1 MDKIANVKSQLRLQ
15 QWAKIIADCQA
26 SDMTVVAWCKA
37 NNINIK
43 SYYYWL
49 RKVRN
54 HTLEQ
59 MPQLTENLPVPTE
72 DDPVTFKRLD
82 IQTPVPEAAA
92 AVIIRLPNA
101 TVEVSEGTSQQT
113 VQAVLMALQAVC

>member
-15 QWAKIIADCQA
+15 QWTKIISDCQA
-26 SDMTVVAWCKA
+26 SDMTVVAWCEA

-59 MPQLTENLPVPTE
+59 MPQLTENLPAAIA

-82 IQTPVPEAAA
+82 VQTPISGTTA

>member
-26 SDMTVVAWCKA
+26 SDMTVVAWCEA

-82 IQTPVPEAAA
+82 VQTPVPEAAA

-101 TVEVSEGTSQQT
+101 TVEISEGTSQQT

>member
-26 SDMTVVAWCKA
+26 SDMTVVAWCEA
-37 NNINIK
+37 NNININ

-101 TVEVSEGTSQQT
+101 TVEVNEGTSQQT

>member
-15 QWAKIIADCQA
+15 QWAQIISDCQA
-26 SDMTVVAWCKA
+26 SDMTVVAWCEA

-101 TVEVSEGTSQQT
+101 TVEVNEGTSQQT

>member
-15 QWAKIIADCQA
+15 QWAQVIADCQA
-26 SDMTVVAWCKA
+26 SDMTVVSWCEA

-59 MPQLTENLPVPTE
+59 MPELTENLPVPAE
-72 DDPVTFKRLD
+72 DEPVTFKRLD
-82 IQTPVPEAAA
+82 VQTPVPALSA

>member
-26 SDMTVVAWCKA
+26 SDMTVVAWCEA

-82 IQTPVPEAAA
+82 VQTPVPEAAA

-113 VQAVLMALQAVC
+113 VQAVLMALHAVC

>member
-1 MDKIANVKSQLRLQ
+1 MNKIANVKSQLRLQ
-15 QWAKIIADCQA
+15 QWAKIISDCQA
-26 SDMTVVAWCKA
+26 SDMTVVAWREA
-37 NNINIK
+37 NNINVK

-59 MPQLTENLPVPTE
+59 MPELTENLPAPIE
-72 DDPVTFKRLD
+72 DAPVTFKRLD
-82 IQTPVPEAAA
+82 VQTPVAGTAAA
-92 AVIIRLPNA
+92 AIIRLPNA

-113 VQAVLMALQAVC
+113 VQAVLMALRAIC

>member
-26 SDMTVVAWCKA
+26 SDMTVVAWCEA

-82 IQTPVPEAAA
+82 IQTQVPEAAA

-101 TVEVSEGTSQQT
+101 TVEVNEGTSQQT
-113 VQAVLMALQAVC
+113 VQAVLTALQAVC

>member
-82 IQTPVPEAAA
+82 VQTPVPEAAA

-101 TVEVSEGTSQQT
+101 TVEVNEGTSQHT

>member
-15 QWAKIIADCQA
+15 QWAQIISDCQA
-26 SDMTVVAWCKA
+26 SDMTVVAWCEA

-59 MPQLTENLPVPTE
+59 MPELTENLPVPME
-72 DDPVTFKRLD
+72 DDSVTFKKLD
-82 IQTPVPEAAA
+82 VQTPAPAAAA

>member
-15 QWAKIIADCQA
+15 QWAKIISDCQA
-26 SDMTVVAWCKA
+26 SDMTVVAWCEA

-59 MPQLTENLPVPTE
+59 MPELTENLPVPMV
-72 DDPVTFKRLD
+72 DDPVTFKKLD
-82 IQTPVPEAAA
+82 VHTPAPAAAA

>member
-1 MDKIANVKSQLRLQ
+1 MDKISTVKSQLRLQ
-15 QWAKIIADCQA
+15 QWAKIISDCQA
-26 SDMTVVAWCKA
+26 SDMTVVAWCEA

-49 RKVRN
+49 RKVRS

-59 MPQLTENLPVPTE
+59 MPELTENLPVSAN
-72 DDPVTFKRLD
+72 DGPVTFKKLD
-82 IQTPVPEAAA
+82 VKTPVTGTSA

-113 VQAVLMALQAVC
+113 VQAVLMALQSVC

>member
-1 MDKIANVKSQLRLQ
+1 
-15 QWAKIIADCQA
+15 
-26 SDMTVVAWCKA
+26 
-37 NNINIK
+37 
-43 SYYYWL
+43 
-49 RKVRN
+49 
-54 HTLEQ
+54 

-82 IQTPVPEAAA
+82 VQTPVPEAAA

-101 TVEVSEGTSQQT
+101 TVEVNEGTSQQT

>member
-82 IQTPVPEAAA
+82 VQTPVPEAAA
-92 AVIIRLPNA
+92 AVIIRRPNA
-101 TVEVSEGTSQQT
+101 TVEVNEGTSQQT

>member
-15 QWAKIIADCQA
+15 QWAQIISDCQA
-26 SDMTVVAWCKA
+26 SDMTVVAWCEA

-54 HTLEQ
+54 HTLEH
-59 MPQLTENLPVPTE
+59 MPELTENLPVPME
-72 DDPVTFKRLD
+72 DDSVTFKKLD
-82 IQTPVPEAAA
+82 VQTPVAATAA

>member
-15 QWAKIIADCQA
+15 QWAQIISDCQA
-26 SDMTVVAWCKA
+26 SDMTVIAWCEA

-59 MPQLTENLPVPTE
+59 MPELTENLPVPME
-72 DDPVTFKRLD
+72 DDSVTFKKLD
-82 IQTPVPEAAA
+82 VQTPAPATAA

>member
-15 QWAKIIADCQA
+15 QWAQIISDCQA
-26 SDMTVVAWCKA
+26 SDMTVVAWCEA

-59 MPQLTENLPVPTE
+59 MPELTENLPVPME
-72 DDPVTFKRLD
+72 DDSVTFKKLD
-82 IQTPVPEAAA
+82 VQTPVAAAA

>member
-1 MDKIANVKSQLRLQ
+1 MDKIANLKSQLRLQ

-26 SDMTVVAWCKA
+26 SDMTVVAWCEA

-82 IQTPVPEAAA
+82 VQTPVPEAAA

-101 TVEVSEGTSQQT
+101 TVEVNEGTSQQT

>member
-26 SDMTVVAWCKA
+26 SDMTLVAWCEA

-101 TVEVSEGTSQQT
+101 TVEVNEGTSQQT

>member
-101 TVEVSEGTSQQT
+101 TVEVNEGTSQQT

>member
-15 QWAKIIADCQA
+15 QWAQIISDCQA
-26 SDMTVVAWCKA
+26 SDMTVVAWCEA

-59 MPQLTENLPVPTE
+59 MPELTENLPATTE
-72 DDPVTFKRLD
+72 DTPVTFKKLD
-82 IQTPVPEAAA
+82 IQTPVTETAA

>member
-26 SDMTVVAWCKA
+26 SDMTVVAWCEA

-54 HTLEQ
+54 HTLEH

-82 IQTPVPEAAA
+82 VQTPVPEAAA

-101 TVEVSEGTSQQT
+101 TVEVNEGTSQQT
-113 VQAVLMALQAVC
+113 VQAVLTALQAVC

>member
-43 SYYYWL
+43 SYTYF
-49 RKVRN
+49 R
-54 HTLEQ
+54 
-59 MPQLTENLPVPTE
+59 
-72 DDPVTFKRLD
+72 
-82 IQTPVPEAAA
+82 
-92 AVIIRLPNA
+92 
-101 TVEVSEGTSQQT
+101 
-113 VQAVLMALQAVC
+113 

>member
-26 SDMTVVAWCKA
+26 SDMTVVAWCEA

-101 TVEVSEGTSQQT
+101 TVEVNEGTSQQT

>member
-26 SDMTVVAWCKA
+26 SDMTVVAWCEA

-82 IQTPVPEAAA
+82 VQTPVPEAAA

-101 TVEVSEGTSQQT
+101 TVEVNEGTSQQT

>member
-82 IQTPVPEAAA
+82 VQTPVPEAAA

-101 TVEVSEGTSQQT
+101 TVEVNEGTSQQT